1 MIRLSDFITLMVL
14 AVGVLVSSASH
25 ADGQRP
31 FDLYQPIIDKCPF
44 GPPPDDPT
52 VMPDKSSASE
62 REEARNERELTKE
75 QEKLEKSV
83 SVSALVNK
91 PDGTVMV
98 GFSDS
103 SQGKTPFHYY
113 LAVGEEKSGW
123 LVKSADVAAKKV
135 VLEKDGLEIERILG
149 DKNAAPAASAKN
161 KSDEKPASPRSRLL
175 GRRPGKDGG
184 GLMSLRAR
192 KRLNEEEERR
202 ADQQREERLK
212 KAEEDA
218 AFLREQ
224 ERAEKEAERAEQRE
238 QREQLQELR
247 NQLDRMR
254 EQKNAAGQNETG
266 GAQ

>member
-1 MIRLSDFITLMVL
+1 MF
-14 AVGVLVSSASH
+14 LVAAAAASSASH

-62 REEARNERELTKE
+62 REEAMNERELTKE
-75 QEKLEKSV
+75 QEQLEKAV

-135 VLEKDGLEIERILG
+135 VLEKDGLEIERVLG
-149 DKNAAPAASAKN
+149 DKNAAPAASAKD
-161 KSDEKPASPRSRLL
+161 KSDEKPASPRSGLL
-175 GRRPGKDGG
+175 GRRPGMGGG

-202 ADQQREERLK
+202 ADQQREDRLK
-212 KAEEDA
+212 KAEA
-218 AFLREQ
+218 AAALRREQ
-224 ERAEKEAERAEQRE
+224 DRAEKEAERAETME
-238 QREQLQELR
+238 KLQELR

>member
-14 AVGVLVSSASH
+14 AVGVLVSSVSI

-62 REEARNERELTKE
+62 REEAMNERELTKE
-75 QEKLEKSV
+75 QEQLEKAV

-91 PDGTVMV
+91 PDGTIMV

-123 LVKSADVAAKKV
+123 LVKSADITSKTV
-135 VLEKDGLEIERILG
+135 VLVKDGIEIERALG
-149 DKNAAPAASAKN
+149 DKNAATVASAKD
-161 KSDEKPASPRSRLL
+161 KPDARPASPRSGLL
-175 GRRPGKDGG
+175 ARRPGMGVGG
-184 GLMSLRAR
+184 PMSRR
-192 KRLNEEEERR
+192 SRRRFNEEEERR

-212 KAEEDA
+212 KAEA
-218 AFLREQ
+218 AAALRREQ
-224 ERAEKEAERAEQRE
+224 DRAEKEAERAETME
-238 QREQLQELR
+238 KLQDLR